1 MASSILCSALG
12 KPVTS
17 SWFRKI
23 GRIKTQKKVCLLVYV
38 FFLTN
43 QNHEDCPPCGQLQMA
58 GASRASAGT
67 SWDPCLRQTHD
78 LCLRWAPLSWKHSS
92 PGHTCRLCTLR
103 TISNLPF
110 AFSLLSLPNTI
121 PTVYADFFLSTSNV
135 LAFGFSTQF
144 FSSSLRHSSCCRF
157 FFFLHS
163 WYWACFLCLFST
175 VQHRSNWAMT
185 SYRASLSRIPGYPF
199 TMALSGQNVTT
210 YALDNNLLNDVLI
223 KCQSQL
229 FT

>member
-1 MASSILCSALG
+1 
-12 KPVTS
+12 
-17 SWFRKI
+17 
-23 GRIKTQKKVCLLVYV
+23 
-38 FFLTN
+38 
-43 QNHEDCPPCGQLQMA
+43 MA

-157 FFFLHS
+157 FFFPSFLILGLFLVPFFNCATQIQLSDDLLQGQPVQNTWISLHNGS
-163 WYWACFLCLFST
+163 LRAERDHICSGQQSFKWCFDKVPVPAFYLIVAPEMELGSFWS
-175 VQHRSNWAMT
+175 VYPRW
-185 SYRASLSRIPGYPF
+185 ASLWR
-199 TMALSGQNVTT
+199 T
-210 YALDNNLLNDVLI
+210 YYGGGGRGGEEMWDRLHACMYVVYACI
-223 KCQSQL
+223 
-229 FT
+229 